1 VTGHAFVW
9 SLCVLVLTVVASQK
23 LVLAVQKMLRLPAD
37 MRAEGALAA
46 LRLIAEVSYQEW
58 LMEQA

>member
-1 VTGHAFVW
+1 MW